1 MNLKKILKIYL
12 IFILT
17 ITGMSILGN
26 DLTIKKYYNPY
37 FLSVIHL
44 FDDKSDLDVKPSDFD
59 WSVFIPKN
67 ANISVS
73 APQKPISNDI
83 SFEITNEPEK
93 AYASPGD
100 IGIEIMKLNF
110 KTKDK
115 GMKLKSLKLKV
126 VGAEREKIVR
136 LFLTSGDKF
145 VALGRPSDN
154 YFKFDYINY
163 EIAAASEG
171 SLSVRID
178 LSENLQTHDRI
189 RLDIENPEDI
199 ELTIDEKPYKIIGYY
214 PIEGKYLSIALRRPW
229 IKYVWVAPSR

>member
-26 DLTIKKYYNPY
+26 NLTIKKYYNPY
-37 FLSVIHL
+37 LLSVIHL
-44 FDDKSDLDVKPSDFD
+44 FEDKSELDVKPSD
-59 WSVFIPKN
+59 N
-67 ANISVS
+67 ENISVPIS
-73 APQKPISNDI
+73 QKLNSNDI
-83 SFEITNEPEK
+83 SFEVTNEPEK

-100 IGIEIMKLNF
+100 SGIEIMKLNF

-126 VGAEREKIVR
+126 VGVEREKIVR

-145 VALGRPSDN
+145 VVLGRPSDD

-163 EIAAASEG
+163 EIAAASED

-199 ELTIDEKPYKIIGYY
+199 ELIVDGNPYKIAGYY
-214 PIEGKYLSIALRRPW
+214 PIEGKYLSVALRRPW
-229 IKYVWVAPSR
+229 IKYVWAAPSK